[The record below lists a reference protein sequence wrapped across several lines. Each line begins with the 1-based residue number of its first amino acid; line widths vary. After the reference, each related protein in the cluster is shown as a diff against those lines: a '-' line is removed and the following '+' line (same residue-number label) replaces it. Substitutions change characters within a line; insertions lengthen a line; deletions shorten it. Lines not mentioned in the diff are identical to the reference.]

1 MLTIEQI
8 RGALVDRN
16 LRAVSRATGVG
27 YSTLLRLSKG
37 GSISMRTGQALSA
50 YFERGRP

>member
-1 MLTIEQI
+1 MLTIDQI
-8 RGALVDRN
+8 RLALVDRN

-37 GSISMRTGQALSA
+37 GGVSMRTAETLSG
-50 YFERGRP
+50 YLQRGR

>member
-1 MLTIEQI
+1 MLTIDQI
-8 RGALVDRN
+8 RRALSDRN

-37 GSISMRTGQALSA
+37 GSVSMRTAEALST
-50 YFERGRP
+50 YLERTQP

>member
-1 MLTIEQI
+1 MLTIDQI
-8 RGALVDRN
+8 RLALVDRN

-37 GSISMRTGQALSA
+37 GSVSMRTAQALSV